1 MRKMNALVMRSTT
14 CFTDLT
20 LKDEFGSGSG
30 LKDKLKE
37 MNLEINDRVVIVPSV
52 DFELLEERAAFLE
65 KECERL
71 KKKFDDFVMQPQ
83 LNWDESKDK

>member
-14 CFTDLT
+14 CYTDLT

-30 LKDKLKE
+30 LKAKLKE

-52 DFELLEERAAFLE
+52 EFELLEERVEYLE

-71 KKKFDDFVMQPQ
+71 KAKFI
-83 LNWDESKDK
+83 LRAGE